1 MYSFLYLLFR
11 KSILKYLCIGLTF
24 LFGQISITYCQVQIQ
39 DTISTKGEIDSV
51 HQTKELYDVV
61 DLIKDINPFKNKNNK
76 KPTGN
81 KSRSAI
87 TYLPNINYNP
97 SIGAQIGIKAVA
109 GKVLGDQPNTAM
121 SIAATA
127 ISATTRGII
136 VGYLI
141 HDIYTPGNSWNI
153 KGNIMVA
160 KAVGLDY
167 GLGIGGV
174 LNNPSPEAEILNNPE
189 RQRYVNKFMVYSVS
203 ERVYKNLFPGAF
215 VGVGFFFEMKRNLQT
230 IGSQEGMSPIEI
242 YSRWNSFNPNRV
254 NNNGLMLNMQY
265 MTRDNP
271 NSAYKGYYVDVVLR
285 MNQAWMGSEHNAY
298 QLQTD
303 FRKYWQLS
311 SERPNHVLAFWNF
324 GSYNLGGKLP
334 YVDLPGT
341 AKDPYARSGRGYTMG
356 YFKGKSFFYSELE
369 YRFPI
374 LRNQF
379 LSGVVFT
386 NVQTANDQMGTELFK
401 IWQPAAGAGLR
412 LLFNKATRTNLCID
426 YAYGKFGQHGL
437 FLGLNEAF

>member
-1 MYSFLYLLFR
+1 MRFRIFLLLFIFIQAS
-11 KSILKYLCIGLTF
+11 KPKHVIA
-24 LFGQISITYCQVQIQ
+24 QVQIQ
-39 DTISTKGEIDSV
+39 DTISTKLEKDTI
-51 HQTKELYDVV
+51 HPTQQLYDIV
-61 DLIKDINPFKNKNNK
+61 DLFKDINPFKK
-76 KPTGN
+76 KDSTVV
-81 KSRSAI
+81 KSTKRSAI
-87 TYLPNINYNP
+87 TYLPNLNYNP
-97 SIGAQIGIKAVA
+97 SIGGQIGIKAVG
-109 GKVLGDQPNTAM
+109 GKILGNEPNTAM
-121 SIAATA
+121 SIGAAA
-127 ISATTRGII
+127 VSATTRGII

-141 HDIYTPGNSWNI
+141 HDIYTPGNKWNI
-153 KGNIMVA
+153 KGNMMVA

-167 GLGIGGV
+167 GMGIGGP
-174 LNNPSPEAEILNNPE
+174 LENPTEEELIMNNPE
-189 RQRYVNKFMVYSVS
+189 RERFVNKFMVYSIS

-215 VGVGFFFEMKRNLQT
+215 VGVGFFFEMKRKFET
-230 IGSQEGMSPIEI
+230 VGSDPGMAPVEI
-242 YSRWNSFNPNRV
+242 YSRWNGFDATRV

-271 NSAYKGYYVDVVLR
+271 NSAYKGYYVDLVLR
-285 MNQAWMGSEHNAY
+285 MNQSWMGSAQNAY

-311 SERPNHVLAFWNF
+311 TERPNHVLAFWNF

-341 AKDPYARSGRGYTMG
+341 GKDPYARSGRGYTLG
-356 YFKGKSFFYSELE
+356 YFKGRSFFYSELE

-379 LSGVVFT
+379 LSGVVFA

-401 IWQPAAGAGLR
+401 IWQPAGGAGLR

-426 YAYGKFGQHGL
+426 YAYGRFGQHGL

>member
-1 MYSFLYLLFR
+1 MAFRHYLLPFL
-11 KSILKYLCIGLTF
+11 ILL
-24 LFGQISITYCQVQIQ
+24 ISKLNVHAQVEIQ
-39 DTISTKGEIDSV
+39 DTVTTKLERDTV
-51 HQTKELYDVV
+51 HPTQQLYDVV
-61 DLIKDINPFKNKNNK
+61 DLFKDINPFKKKDQGSSIKSNK
-76 KPTGN
+76 
-81 KSRSAI
+81 RSAI
-87 TYLPNINYNP
+87 TYLPNLNYNP
-97 SIGAQIGIKAVA
+97 SIGAQIGIKAVG
-109 GKVLGDQPNTAM
+109 GKVLGNQPNTAM
-121 SIAATA
+121 SIAAA
-127 ISATTRGII
+127 AVSATTRGIV
-136 VGYLI
+136 VGYFI

-153 KGNIMVA
+153 KGNVMVA

-167 GLGIGGV
+167 GMGIGGT
-174 LNNPSPEAEILNNPE
+174 LTNPTEEEMIMNNPDRA
-189 RQRYVNKFMVYSVS
+189 RYVNKFMVYSVS

-215 VGVGFFFEMKRNLQT
+215 VGAGFFFEMKRDFQT
-230 IGSQEGMSPIEI
+230 VGSQEGMAPVEI
-242 YSRWNSFNPNRV
+242 YSRWNNFNPNRV

-285 MNQAWMGSEHNAY
+285 MNQSWMGSEHNAY

-311 SERPNHVLAFWNF
+311 ESRPNHVLAFWNF
-324 GSYNLGGKLP
+324 GSYNLGGTLP

-369 YRFPI
+369 YRFP
-374 LRNQF
+374 LMRNQF

-386 NVQTANDQMGTELFK
+386 NVQTANDQMGTKLFK
-401 IWQPAAGAGLR
+401 IWQPAGGAGLR

-426 YAYGKFGQHGL
+426 YAFGKFGQRGL